1 MRLIK
6 TILNYLDNG
15 ADKYLQSLS
24 SEKSNRR
31 PNVAY
36 GQTNYYVSNT
46 GSDSNDGLT
55 TATAWQTLTL
65 TFNACVGVT
74 SAVPTLWVSY
84 PSVTH
89 TSSFTGDTNA
99 SNYASIPTGWK

>member
-31 PNVAY
+31 PNVA
-36 GQTNYYVSNT
+36 GTVSNLQ
-46 GSDSNDGLT
+46 SLR
-55 TATAWQTLTL
+55 
-65 TFNACVGVT
+65 
-74 SAVPTLWVSY
+74 
-84 PSVTH
+84 
-89 TSSFTGDTNA
+89 DTNA